1 LKCQLKY
8 IQKQAKYD
16 IITIVKRG
24 DFMEQEYILENCKSF
39 EPEHIFECGQCFRW
53 NKQED
58 GSYTGIFKQN
68 VVNVKKADNKIIFR
82 GICKENIKDEC
93 IKYFDLNTNYD
104 NIKSKLSNVDNY
116 LKTSIEY
123 GEGIRILNQDLW
135 ETLISF
141 IISAN
146 NNIPRIK
153 GIIERISK
161 SYGEKIVWD
170 KAEYYTFPTPQEL
183 SKASVEDL
191 RNIGLG
197 FRDVRVY
204 ETTKIINENPNK
216 LKELEDEKDVNK
228 LREELL
234 KFPGVGPKV
243 ADCVMLFSTLKKLE
257 VFPIDVWVRRVMN
270 ELYIKN
276 EDETKINKKEIEELA
291 KTKYGNLAGIAQQ
304 YLFYWRRGA

>member
-1 LKCQLKY
+1 
-8 IQKQAKYD
+8 
-16 IITIVKRG
+16 
-24 DFMEQEYILENCKSF
+24 MEQEYILENCKSF

-228 LREELL
+228 LREKLL

-276 EDETKINKKEIEELA
+276 DDETKINKKEIEELA

>member
-1 LKCQLKY
+1 
-8 IQKQAKYD
+8 
-16 IITIVKRG
+16 
-24 DFMEQEYILENCKSF
+24 MEQEYILENCKSF

-276 EDETKINKKEIEELA
+276 EDETKINKKEIEQLA

>member
-1 LKCQLKY
+1 
-8 IQKQAKYD
+8 
-16 IITIVKRG
+16 
-24 DFMEQEYILENCKSF
+24 MEQEYILENCKSF

-123 GEGIRILNQDLW
+123 GEGNRILNQDLW

-276 EDETKINKKEIEELA
+276 DDETKINKKEIEELA

>member
-1 LKCQLKY
+1 
-8 IQKQAKYD
+8 
-16 IITIVKRG
+16 
-24 DFMEQEYILENCKSF
+24 MEQEYILENCKSF

-93 IKYFDLNTNYD
+93 IKYFDLNTNYG

-216 LKELEDEKDVNK
+216 LKEIEDEKDVNK

-234 KFPGVGPKV
+234 KFSGVGPKV

-276 EDETKINKKEIEELA
+276 DDETKINKKEIEELA